1 MFCSETAQRGESCNM
16 ILGLPTCSVGRCSG
30 PSSMTVKLDWY
41 GQKCQPLERPSASH
55 ISLLNHLYANFHALF
70 SVISSTWEHCLI

>member
-16 ILGLPTCSVGRCSG
+16 IFGLPTCSVGRSSG

-41 GQKCQPLERPSASH
+41 GQKYQPLERPSAVY
-55 ISLLNHLYANFHALF
+55 I
-70 SVISSTWEHCLI
+70 